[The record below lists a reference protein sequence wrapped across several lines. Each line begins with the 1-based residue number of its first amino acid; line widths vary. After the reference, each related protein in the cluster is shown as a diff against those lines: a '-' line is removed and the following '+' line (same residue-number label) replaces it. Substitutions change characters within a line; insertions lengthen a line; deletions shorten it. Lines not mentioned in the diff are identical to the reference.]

1 MRPELERWLRLE
13 LPTREGVRSVELR
26 VPRMAD
32 VADLLGEDGERHV
45 HVVAAWLP
53 GFIQEMVHS
62 VGAQAMSFELADQL
76 AGDPDFARGLVRH
89 TRTMLDTLRERGQ
102 VLALCPRC
110 GLWEAEL
117 SIQAYAL
124 VAADPLPSAFDG
136 PVWRSPWMGT
146 PSLPGAPR
154 PHLPRAAAIRVV
166 MPSAGL
172 GLPGSLT
179 QATLG
184 EIRPQPEEHGS
195 PRPGDDD
202 YDLDHARTGPGWRAL
217 LRLARALV
225 PALDSEAADGLP
237 LLDFLFLD
245 LVHYLVDR
253 APVRPNSQAM
263 VACPRCDMRFLPV
276 RRDLI
281 LDGWPDAR

>member
-1 MRPELERWLRLE
+1 MSPELERWLRLE
-13 LPTREGVRSVELR
+13 LPTRAGARSVELR
-26 VPRMAD
+26 VPQMAA
-32 VADLLGEDGERHV
+32 VADLLGEDGARHV
-45 HVVAAWLP
+45 HGVAAWLP

-76 AGDPDFARGLVRH
+76 AGEPDFARGLVRH

-102 VLALCPRC
+102 VHALCPRC

-124 VAADPLPSAFDG
+124 VVTDPLPSTFDG

-146 PSLPGAPR
+146 PCLLGPQR
-154 PHLPRAAAIRVV
+154 PPLPRAAAIRVV
-166 MPSAGL
+166 MPGARLS
-172 GLPGSLT
+172 LPGSVA
-179 QATLG
+179 QATLS
-184 EIRPQPEEHGS
+184 EIRPQPEEHES
-195 PRPGDDD
+195 AQPGEED
-202 YDLDHARTGPGWRAL
+202 YDLDQARSGPGWRAL

-237 LLDFLFLD
+237 LLDFLFID

-253 APVRPNSQAM
+253 APVRPDSRAA
-263 VACPRCDMRFLPV
+263 VTCPRCEMRFLPV
-276 RRDLI
+276 RRDLK
-281 LDGWPDAR
+281 LS